1 MYSNIGQEDR
11 VESGGVERTKTE
23 PRRSSLF
30 LMADYRE
37 GGAAANINHTL
48 NINRRGFTQ
57 RERGIFG

>member
-1 MYSNIGQEDR
+1 M
-11 VESGGVERTKTE
+11 ESGGVERTKTE